1 MTKLRWLPKAVA
13 AYEQHVTGY
22 VRKGM
27 IRPNAMMTSVN
38 EEKRGRG
45 RPRRAGADDEILAV
59 ARTMLAERGYGD
71 LTVDA
76 IAERAGVAKTTVYRR
91 WPSKGALIAAAI
103 APEGPRGNSAAAI
116 VAETERLLAPFASSD
131 DADILSVLR
140 AILAPRR
147 MALASILHDET
158 RADEL
163 LGAVWMRLFLRET

>member
-1 MTKLRWLPKAVA
+1 MKPRVTGTVSQEMVRSKAVQIPA
-13 AYEQHVTGY
+13 
-22 VRKGM
+22 
-27 IRPNAMMTSVN
+27 P

-59 ARTMLAERGYGD
+59 ARTLLAEHGYGD

-103 APEGPRGNSAAAI
+103 APKGPRSNTAAGI
-116 VAETERLLAPFASSD
+116 VAETERLLAPFAGTD

-147 MALASILHDET
+147 MALASILHDQT

-163 LGAVWMRLFLRET
+163 LGAVWMRLFLGES

>member
-1 MTKLRWLPKAVA
+1 MSKLRWLPKAVA

-27 IRPNAMMTSVN
+27 ARSNAMMTFVS

-59 ARTMLAERGYGD
+59 ARTMLAERGYRD

-103 APEGPRGNSAAAI
+103 SPEVPRSDNAAAI
-116 VAETERLLAPFASSD
+116 VAETERLLAPFAGTD
-131 DADILSVLR
+131 DADILAVLR

-147 MALASILHDET
+147 AALTTILDDEA

-163 LGAVWMRLFLRET
+163 LGAVWMRLFLG